1 MYFDVERDRVVVDV
15 NGTPWTVK
23 VEWTSRRGQSH
34 PRSITFALADSKAIP
49 PALGRLRASNLRH
62 FPFKD
67 ALNLARQGRAERRA
81 SVRVY
86 KDLDAASRTGA
97 KRSVTDPSSSSI
109 PTGPQQGARIGREQS
124 QLVARIYKQAV
135 ENGTAV
141 TDAVA
146 DALNVSRSTATKR
159 IMRARRDG
167 FLAPTGEDT

>member
-1 MYFDVERDRVVVDV
+1 MYFDRECDRVVVDV

-23 VEWTSRRGQSH
+23 VEWTSRSGQSH
-34 PRSITFALADSKAIP
+34 PRSITFALSDSNAIP
-49 PALGRLRASNLRH
+49 PASGRIRASNLRH

-67 ALNLARQGRAERRA
+67 VLSLARQGRAERRS

-86 KDLDAASRTGA
+86 KDLDAATRQGA
-97 KRSVTDPSSSSI
+97 TRSVTDAKRSSI

-124 QLVARIYKQAV
+124 QLVALIYEQAV
-135 ENGTAV
+135 ESGIGV

-146 DALNVSRSTATKR
+146 NALNVSRSTATKR

-167 FLAPTGEDT
+167 FLAPTGDGT